1 MLIVR
6 NVLFLNIKKN
16 YHETV
21 HDGAI
26 AIKSWIAGHRF
37 FLRKW
42 LISSTQCHRVLIS
55 SPLWPSKKECQTN
68 MRREQKNAAVF
79 ANRISWK
86 KITQSLHSKS
96 HCNEQNKCTSRKKKN
111 PYFECYK
118 KACVCRPEIGPKH
131 SDKLKPEPGPTY
143 KSVPVTNT
151 FSLWSTSI
159 SYFPLLS
166 LILIWPRKLWLSVWC
181 NCFRF
186 LECARTFILT
196 DGHLFNPTSWNLV
209 YTHTALPRVKRQVS
223 ITGETA
229 SARNT
234 TVLQFMESYTKR
246 AEVPA
251 APADSLGGY
260 PVRYTSLYSFLIVH
274 INKLHFPWK
283 NISSCSTLCYCT
295 FHSVVAEIRLNL
307 CEQQRSEWGR
317 ALSWRSRTIGNQPQL
332 CPRSFEGRKRNNCPD
347 PWPLTS

>member
-96 HCNEQNKCTSRKKKN
+96 HCNEQNKCTSRKKKILTSN
-111 PYFECYK
+111 VIK
-118 KACVCRPEIGPKH
+118 KLVYAGPK
-131 SDKLKPEPGPTY
+131 
-143 KSVPVTNT
+143 
-151 FSLWSTSI
+151 
-159 SYFPLLS
+159 
-166 LILIWPRKLWLSVWC
+166 
-181 NCFRF
+181 
-186 LECARTFILT
+186 
-196 DGHLFNPTSWNLV
+196 
-209 YTHTALPRVKRQVS
+209 
-223 ITGETA
+223 
-229 SARNT
+229 SARNI
-234 TVLQFMESYTKR
+234 LINLSPN
-246 AEVPA
+246 PA
-251 APADSLGGY
+251 RL
-260 PVRYTSLYSFLIVH
+260 TSLF
-274 INKLHFPWK
+274 
-283 NISSCSTLCYCT
+283 
-295 FHSVVAEIRLNL
+295 
-307 CEQQRSEWGR
+307 Q
-317 ALSWRSRTIGNQPQL
+317 
-332 CPRSFEGRKRNNCPD
+332 
-347 PWPLTS
+347 